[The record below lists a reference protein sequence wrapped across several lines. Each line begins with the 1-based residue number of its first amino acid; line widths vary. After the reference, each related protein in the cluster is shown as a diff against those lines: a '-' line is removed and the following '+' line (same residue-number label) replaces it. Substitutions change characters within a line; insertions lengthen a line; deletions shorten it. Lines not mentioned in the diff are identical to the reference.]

1 MAIGI
6 NLGQIVYS
14 TAGRDRGRY
23 FIVVDIIDDQYVMI
37 VDGDLRKIEKPKKK
51 KLKHIKKTKLI
62 AHELKE
68 KLEEGKPIKDIE
80 IRNSIGKLC
89 IDTRFY
95 GDNKEVD

>member
-6 NLGQIVYS
+6 KLGQIVYS

-23 FIVVDIIDDQYVMI
+23 FMVVDIIDDQYVMI
-37 VDGDLRKIEKPKKK
+37 VDGDLRKIQKPKKK
-51 KLKHIKKTKLI
+51 KLKHIKKTNI
-62 AHELKE
+62 IVQELKE
-68 KLEEGKPIKDIE
+68 KIEEGKPIKDAD
-80 IRNSIGKLC
+80 IRKSVGKLC

>member
-6 NLGQIVYS
+6 KIGQIVYS

-37 VDGDLRKIEKPKKK
+37 ADGDLRKIENAKKK
-51 KLKHIKKTKLI
+51 KLKHIKKTNII
-62 AHELKE
+62 AHELKK
-68 KLEEGKPIKDIE
+68 KLEQGESIKNSE
-80 IRNSIGKLC
+80 IRNTIGKLC